1 MNKFAYSTLVAFVS
15 SVLTL
20 MAVVWVA
27 PTVAEPDN
35 GVREISL
42 DELASHDTADSC
54 WKEIEGLV
62 YDVTDFI
69 DRHPTPESVM
79 TQWCGRPSTEGWV
92 DKGNGQPH
100 SAGAEDLLDDF
111 LVGYLEG
118 ADVDPDALNQP
129 ATDSD
134 AEAPEPAGND
144 DTVSASPG
152 YRDGSYYA
160 EAEPGSR
167 GTFGIIE
174 ITVKNNRIVGVYF
187 DELSRGD
194 DGDVNY
200 RKSADLNYA
209 ERWRGVSGGVTQ
221 LSTYP
226 AYEQMLIDQ
235 GVPEGVDAISGATG
249 AHEAFVDLAAEAL
262 SQAR

>member
-1 MNKFAYSTLVAFVS
+1 MNKFAYSALIAFVS
-15 SVLTL
+15 SLLTL
-20 MAVVWVA
+20 IAVVWVA
-27 PTVAEPDN
+27 PTVAESDAR
-35 GVREISL
+35 VREITL
-42 DELASHDTADSC
+42 DELATHNSADSC

-69 DRHPTPESVM
+69 DRHPTPASVM

-92 DKGNGQPH
+92 DKGNGRPH
-100 SAGAEDLLDDF
+100 SQGAEALLDDF

-118 ADVDPDALNQP
+118 ADVDLAALNQSINEAAVDASERT
-129 ATDSD
+129 ATGT
-134 AEAPEPAGND
+134 EGQG
-144 DTVSASPG
+144 VR

-174 ITVKNNRIVGVYF
+174 ISVQGNRIVGVYF
-187 DELSRGD
+187 DEFARD
-194 DGDVNY
+194 EDGTVNY
-200 RKSADLNYA
+200 RKSADMNYA
-209 ERWRGVSGGVTQ
+209 ERWRRVSGGVTQ

-226 AYEQMLIDQ
+226 AYERMLIEQ

-249 AHEAFVDLAAEAL
+249 AHEAFVGLAAQAL
-262 SQAR
+262 SDAR